1 MWILYALG
9 SAVFAALTAIT
20 SKVGV
25 SGINSN
31 LATSI
36 RTFVV
41 LIISTG
47 IVFSTKEFQNI
58 TSIPQKTWIFLVISG
73 LMTGLSWLCYF
84 KALQMGE
91 TSRVVTIDK
100 FSLVFVLLLSAI
112 FLRETINFKMIF
124 GCILI
129 TVGTILMVI

>member
-1 MWILYALG
+1 MWILYAVG
-9 SAVFAALTAIT
+9 SALFAALTAIT
-20 SKVGV
+20 AKIGV

-31 LATSI
+31 LATAI

-91 TSRVVTIDK
+91 TARVVTIDK
-100 FSLVFVLLLSAI
+100 FSLVLVLLLSAL
-112 FLRETINFKMIF
+112 FLKETMNFKMIF

-129 TVGTILMVI
+129 TIGTILMVV

>member
-1 MWILYALG
+1 MDFNAIG
-9 SAVFAALTAIT
+9 SAIFAALTAIT
-20 SKVGV
+20 AKIGV
-25 SGINSN
+25 SGVNSN
-31 LATSI
+31 LATAI

-41 LIISTG
+41 LLISTG

-58 TSIPQKTWIFLVISG
+58 PSISQKTWIFLIVSG

-100 FSLVFVLLLSAI
+100 FSLVFVLLLSAV
-112 FLRETINFKMIF
+112 FLKETMNVKMII

-129 TVGTILMVI
+129 TVGTILMVV

>member
-20 SKVGV
+20 AKVGV

-47 IVFSTKEFQNI
+47 IVFSAKECQNI
-58 TSIPQKTWIFLVISG
+58 TSIPQKAWIFLVISG

>member
-1 MWILYALG
+1 MWILYAIG
-9 SAVFAALTAIT
+9 SAIFAALTAIT
-20 SKVGV
+20 AKIGV
-25 SGINSN
+25 SGVNSN
-31 LATSI
+31 LATAI

-41 LIISTG
+41 LLISTG

-58 TSIPQKTWIFLVISG
+58 PSISQKTWIFLIVSG

-100 FSLVFVLLLSAI
+100 FSLVFVLLLSAV
-112 FLRETINFKMIF
+112 FLKETMNVKMII

-129 TVGTILMVI
+129 TVGTILMVV

>member
-1 MWILYALG
+1 MDFNAIG
-9 SAVFAALTAIT
+9 SAIFAALTAIT
-20 SKVGV
+20 AKIGV

-31 LATSI
+31 LATAI

-41 LIISTG
+41 LLISTG

-58 TSIPQKTWIFLVISG
+58 PSISQKTWIFIIVSG

-100 FSLVFVLLLSAI
+100 FSLVFVLLLSAV
-112 FLRETINFKMIF
+112 FLKETMNVKMII

-129 TVGTILMVI
+129 TVGTILMVV

>member
-1 MWILYALG
+1 MWILYAIG
-9 SAVFAALTAIT
+9 SAIFAALTAIT
-20 SKVGV
+20 AKIGV
-25 SGINSN
+25 SGVNSN
-31 LATSI
+31 LATAI

-41 LIISTG
+41 LLISTG

-58 TSIPQKTWIFLVISG
+58 PSISQKTWIFLIVSG

-100 FSLVFVLLLSAI
+100 FSLVFVLLLSTV
-112 FLRETINFKMIF
+112 FLKETMNVKMII

-129 TVGTILMVI
+129 TVGTILMVV